1 MGRKG
6 HLVRIDTLGPRQPEQ
21 LQKKMRK
28 IMSSSSTNA
37 FSPFTFN
44 FSRYALFPLPIFT
57 LPRWE
62 RSQRAASTPRLEGS
76 MATSGVRGHGEREL
90 PHTSVPHAEEP
101 KDELQLR
108 RVKGENDKGRRDLRR
123 RPRVEDNCKADLSHR
138 ERVASVSASSST
150 EEADV
155 DAEVEL
161 QFSSDKALVLLLWRC
176 GEPGEE
182 RLDVGNTG
190 VWKGLLEHTQQQAVG
205 QGKGQRKVE
214 AWAPRQGHPGE
225 KRKIYSAEAQLEVI
239 VYVRPPQG
247 KTTLKINKE
256 TGGLE
261 RQTALEDSSAGQEQD
276 NKFSLP
282 ILFFFRHPFTVLV
295 HPLSL
300 ICPLTFRDHVT
311 SQGVALGQGDGGQLG
326 RTQLLISLLRDSG
339 SYRSHLHHL
348 QLNVLRLGQAASC
361 LRDRDVLDPLV
372 VSLCCSVVRET
383 GVGAVLRVN
392 QQMVLQGRVAHETLA
407 ANVAGKGVG
416 VPAVDPQV
424 LIQLVF
430 VPEGLSTVGA
440 FKRAETLPDEKV
452 LQCCVLRQKR
462 ETEGNY

>member
-1 MGRKG
+1 MRVHLASISAAHLTQKILQCAFNPGLGEGEGAGWRSNAGGKLLLLPANLPAAAAAHPPSSLSAGEHGGMGLGYRTVVRVSELTDHG
-6 HLVRIDTLGPRQPEQ
+6 WSELVI
-21 LQKKMRK
+21 
-28 IMSSSSTNA
+28 
-37 FSPFTFN
+37 
-44 FSRYALFPLPIFT
+44 
-57 LPRWE
+57 
-62 RSQRAASTPRLEGS
+62 RLEEAEGG
-76 MATSGVRGHGEREL
+76 AQLLPWRDLFSGLLQQGGMGEL

-276 NKFSLP
+276 NK
-282 ILFFFRHPFTVLV
+282 
-295 HPLSL
+295 
-300 ICPLTFRDHVT
+300 
-311 SQGVALGQGDGGQLG
+311 
-326 RTQLLISLLRDSG
+326 
-339 SYRSHLHHL
+339 
-348 QLNVLRLGQAASC
+348 
-361 LRDRDVLDPLV
+361 
-372 VSLCCSVVRET
+372 
-383 GVGAVLRVN
+383 
-392 QQMVLQGRVAHETLA
+392 
-407 ANVAGKGVG
+407 
-416 VPAVDPQV
+416 
-424 LIQLVF
+424 
-430 VPEGLSTVGA
+430 
-440 FKRAETLPDEKV
+440 
-452 LQCCVLRQKR
+452 
-462 ETEGNY
+462 